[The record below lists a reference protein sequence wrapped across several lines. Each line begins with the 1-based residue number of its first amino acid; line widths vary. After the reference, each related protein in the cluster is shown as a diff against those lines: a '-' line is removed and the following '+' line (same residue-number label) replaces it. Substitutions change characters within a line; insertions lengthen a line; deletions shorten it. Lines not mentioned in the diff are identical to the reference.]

1 MAGSIQFAKPI
12 ELVALE
18 LTLELTLEVELK
30 LDLLD
35 DEELRELELDFRLE
49 DEELIIE
56 LELDLI
62 LDELLPIERDETP
75 HPATTPKGAG
85 WVVQVEAAMQLLPFS

>member
-35 DEELRELELDFRLE
+35 DEELRELDFRLE
-49 DEELIIE
+49 DEELTIE

-85 WVVQVEAAMQLLPFS
+85 WVMQVEAAMQLLPFS